1 MGRIL
6 STLNGKKN
14 EDPIVKE
21 GYLYSDLRK
30 HIKPLDLILFK
41 GGDFVS
47 DLIRLIEYVD
57 LGKNW
62 SDGYTHSGMIVTK
75 ELLNDDRLEEGTLY
89 IWEST
94 ISGKLGS
101 GVYNIDGKSFLGVQ
115 LRKFDDVIGPYD
127 EPNNTCVSWCQLNN
141 SPWDDE
147 TKREEL
153 KAKFKE
159 TFEQYNGIRYDLN
172 FFSLFSSFFNR
183 LRPLR
188 KVVEKILH
196 TEKWLFC
203 SEHVA
208 LVYKQLGILPEGVNE
223 KNVLPVDF
231 ISGIDEDKEIPKNFV
246 KYPVRLVTDSH
257 YSSENFV
264 NVHELLMEMG
274 IAND

>member
-127 EPNNTCVSWCQLNN
+127 EPNNTCVSW
-141 SPWDDE
+141 
-147 TKREEL
+147 
-153 KAKFKE
+153 
-159 TFEQYNGIRYDLN
+159 
-172 FFSLFSSFFNR
+172 
-183 LRPLR
+183 
-188 KVVEKILH
+188 
-196 TEKWLFC
+196 
-203 SEHVA
+203 
-208 LVYKQLGILPEGVNE
+208 
-223 KNVLPVDF
+223 
-231 ISGIDEDKEIPKNFV
+231 
-246 KYPVRLVTDSH
+246 
-257 YSSENFV
+257 
-264 NVHELLMEMG
+264 
-274 IAND
+274 